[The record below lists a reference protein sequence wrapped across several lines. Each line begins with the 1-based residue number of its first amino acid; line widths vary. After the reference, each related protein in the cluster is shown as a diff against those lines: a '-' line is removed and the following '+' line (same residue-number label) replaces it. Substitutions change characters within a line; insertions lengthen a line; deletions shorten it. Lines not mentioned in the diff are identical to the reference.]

1 MCGGGFVPQINPLYN
16 AICFGTLLSALDKIG
31 VSLPIVARQ
40 TSQLL
45 EPLMSDYLRGLIGS
59 NDLPKNLHE
68 VKEVIEKLVSVGGI
82 GETKV
87 EVSDNTLTVSGNDC
101 MYIDMARFGRSL
113 GYNSCP
119 LCVIALML
127 IALVSVP
134 KIGVVSDTTVTN
146 NGNECCIKITIED

>member
-1 MCGGGFVPQINPLYN
+1 MSINPLYN

-45 EPLMSDYLRGLIGS
+45 EPLMKDFLKGLIGS
-59 NDLPKNLHE
+59 NDLPKNLNE
-68 VKEVIEKLVSVGGI
+68 IKEVIEKLVNVGGI

-87 EVSDNTLTVSGNDC
+87 EVADNTLIVSGKDC
-101 MYIDMARFGRSL
+101 MYIDMSNFGRTL
-113 GYNSCP
+113 GYQTCP
-119 LCVIALML
+119 MCVISLML

-134 KIGVVSDTTVTN
+134 KIGVVTDTVVETK
-146 NGNECCIKITIED
+146 GNECSIKIKVEE